1 MMNAQALGTSK
12 SDDFKPQNSKS
23 FETFEGIEI
32 DQMYREHILDHYR
45 NPRNK
50 GKLQG
55 LHFHDKN
62 PLCGDEIDIYA
73 LVQDG
78 TLRNISFE
86 GNGCAVSQA
95 SASIL
100 TEYVKGKK
108 ADEITSMGREEME
121 ELLGITVSVMRVKC
135 MMLALVA
142 LKKLLR
148 GVTNG
153 HA

>member
-1 MMNAQALGTSK
+1 MINAQTIG
-12 SDDFKPQNSKS
+12 
-23 FETFEGIEI
+23 TFEGIEI

-62 PLCGDEIDIYA
+62 PLCGDEIDLYA
-73 LVQDG
+73 LVHDG
-78 TLRNISFE
+78 MLTNISFE

-100 TEYVKGKK
+100 TDHVKGKK
-108 ADEITSMGREEME
+108 VDQITSMGREEME
-121 ELLGITVSVMRVKC
+121 QLLGITVSVMRVKC

-148 GVTNG
+148 GIKNG
-153 HA
+153 HT

>member
-1 MMNAQALGTSK
+1 MINAQTVGTFQGV
-12 SDDFKPQNSKS
+12 DV
-23 FETFEGIEI
+23 
-32 DQMYREHILDHYR
+32 DQIYREHILDHYR

-50 GKLQG
+50 GKIDG
-55 LHFHDKN
+55 LHLHDEN
-62 PLCGDEIDIYA
+62 PLCGDQIDVYVA
-73 LVQDG
+73 VDDG
-78 TLRNISFE
+78 KVKEISFE

-100 TEYVKGKK
+100 TEAVKGKE
-108 ADEITSMGREEME
+108 AEEVINMGREEMQ

-148 GVTNG
+148 RATHGS
-153 HA
+153 A